1 MPIVLYKKT
10 IKSFQFYQ
18 QSKCIKKKGCFY
30 AEKDTSHFYQISI
43 QKASDVFFHRVQAS
57 EYWNLVS
64 L

>member
-30 AEKDTSHFYQISI
+30 AEKDTSHFDRFSI
-43 QKASDVFFHRVQAS
+43 QNASDVFFHRVQAS

-64 L
+64 R